1 MRTDRELLE
10 LAAKAIGLKIGPN
23 PWRTPGLNWAIGIT
37 WFEDSYSPGVHTLTG
52 SDRDGPLSKV
62 WNPGLDD
69 GDCARLEAKLGID
82 IEWWEAGVV
91 ACAKFSIPH
100 ANERASEEFSQH
112 PDRNAAR
119 RMASLKVA
127 AAIGKAMS

>member
-10 LAAKAIGLKIGPN
+10 MAAKAIGLTIGPN
-23 PWRTPGLNWAIGIT
+23 PWKTPGLNWAIGIT

-69 GDCARLEAKLGID
+69 GDCARIESQLSIDVKWYRDSVVAYRQEIACEGID
-82 IEWWEAGVV
+82 
-91 ACAKFSIPH
+91 FS
-100 ANERASEEFSQH
+100 AYQG
-112 PDRNAAR
+112 DRNAAR
-119 RMASLKVA
+119 RMASLRVA
-127 AAIGKAMS
+127 AEIGASMP